1 MCRTLLSFKI
11 VPWARG
17 SHSSSGSALLLG
29 RAERSISNARQGR
42 ASWREGLTAK
52 ARAKKGHQLLR
63 RRKPTYIANLRNKGD
78 GDKERHTPERLV
90 GRHHGRHRP
99 GRHDLTR
106 LLLQSCQA
114 SLRGGDSLK
123 LILENNLLGRVSE
136 GLLRQPTFIRFGPI
150 PIWEAPTMAEQ
161 E

>member
-1 MCRTLLSFKI
+1 MIAGLRDGAATDRI
-11 VPWARG
+11 P
-17 SHSSSGSALLLG
+17 G
-29 RAERSISNARQGR
+29 RAFRRNEA
-42 ASWREGLTAK
+42 E
-52 ARAKKGHQLLR
+52 KGHQLLR

-99 GRHDLTR
+99 GRHDLTQ

-150 PIWEAPTMAEQ
+150 PAIREAPTMAEQ